1 MIIYR
6 YTYIDAILSFILIM
20 TYENRNVVINF
31 VSLVINIPN
40 SNTNSIYK
48 SIFIECNENQGL
60 DETQFIVYDNI

>member
-40 SNTNSIYK
+40 SSTNTIYK
-48 SIFIECNENQGL
+48 SIFLSGSE
-60 DETQFIVYDNI
+60 DR

>member
-1 MIIYR
+1 
-6 YTYIDAILSFILIM
+6 M

-48 SIFIECNENQGL
+48 SIFIEYDENQGL